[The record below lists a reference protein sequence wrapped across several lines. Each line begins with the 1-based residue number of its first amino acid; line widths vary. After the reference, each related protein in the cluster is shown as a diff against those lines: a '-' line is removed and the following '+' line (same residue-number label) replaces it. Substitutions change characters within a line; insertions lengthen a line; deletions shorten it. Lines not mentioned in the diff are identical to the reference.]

1 MNMTGKMY
9 KATLK
14 AIWRSPVLWICVCL
28 SLLFLVNEASNYQ
41 VASSR
46 TYHKLISNFVLTP
59 IMLEIPIIIG
69 IAAGTDML
77 RERKNRVLDII
88 RTKPDVTLRL
98 YIAKILSYITVFY
111 ALALV
116 LSLLRF
122 FTYLA
127 FFNGLAGIEY
137 GFFESL
143 YMIAVRWLAYTLPV
157 ALNVI
162 SITVFT
168 ALLFKSTIVSI
179 VSSVFYTLI
188 NVFGKAIIYR
198 TWFQYYL
205 YLVPEKIVVHFYYLS
220 SRPDMVEEVAE
231 MSKSTDVL
239 LAYGIVIAVSGVFF
253 VLGGC
258 LFRRMSD

>member
-1 MNMTGKMY
+1 M
-9 KATLK
+9 
-14 AIWRSPVLWICVCL
+14 
-28 SLLFLVNEASNYQ
+28 
-41 VASSR
+41 
-46 TYHKLISNFVLTP
+46 
-59 IMLEIPIIIG
+59 
-69 IAAGTDML
+69 
-77 RERKNRVLDII
+77 
-88 RTKPDVTLRL
+88 RL

-220 SRPDMVEEVAE
+220 SRLNMEEAAE

>member
-28 SLLFLVNEASNYQ
+28 SLLFLANEASNYQ

-98 YIAKILSYITVFY
+98 YIAKILSYITRRQVARIHASGRPECDFNHGIY
-111 ALALV
+111 GALV
-116 LSLLRF
+116 QKHHCQYRLF
-122 FTYLA
+122 
-127 FFNGLAGIEY
+127 GV
-137 GFFESL
+137 L
-143 YMIAVRWLAYTLPV
+143 YSY
-157 ALNVI
+157 
-162 SITVFT
+162 
-168 ALLFKSTIVSI
+168 
-179 VSSVFYTLI
+179 
-188 NVFGKAIIYR
+188 
-198 TWFQYYL
+198 
-205 YLVPEKIVVHFYYLS
+205 
-220 SRPDMVEEVAE
+220 
-231 MSKSTDVL
+231 
-239 LAYGIVIAVSGVFF
+239 
-253 VLGGC
+253 
-258 LFRRMSD
+258 